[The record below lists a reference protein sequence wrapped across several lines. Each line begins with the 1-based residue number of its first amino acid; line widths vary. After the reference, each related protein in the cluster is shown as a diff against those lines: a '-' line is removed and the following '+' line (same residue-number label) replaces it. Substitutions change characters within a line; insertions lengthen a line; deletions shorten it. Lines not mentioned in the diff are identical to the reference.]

1 MKSKSLGASHT
12 RVTSYR
18 ELDAFVDAFAKGHL
32 NLLIV
37 YGRPGVGKSS
47 IVRKRVGK
55 HAFTING
62 TASPFGIYL
71 AAYRHRD
78 EPIVLDD
85 IDGLTA
91 SPQGVRLLKALSQTD
106 PEKTVSWET
115 QAAALDREEVPRS
128 FQTRS
133 QLCILA
139 NSRFVSEDARAL
151 EDRGHVLVFDPSAL
165 EVHQQAAHWFRDQQV
180 FEFVANH
187 LHLLSQHSFRTYVN
201 AAERKQ
207 AGLPWQSAVLD
218 RCLSG
223 LALEVAKLRADPQFA
238 CEEERARAF
247 IERGLGC
254 RATYFNHARRL
265 RPQEGT
271 PRIELENYWPTD
283 LAPSPEL
290 VDDVP
295 KRRHMLT
302 VQA

>member
-1 MKSKSLGASHT
+1 MQSKNLATSHT
-12 RVTSYR
+12 RVTTYR

-32 NLLIV
+32 NLLII

-47 IVRKRVGK
+47 IVRKRVGN

-71 AAYRHRD
+71 AAYRHLD

-165 EVHQQAAHWFRDQQV
+165 EVHKQAAHWFRDHEV

-187 LHLLSQHSFRTYVN
+187 LHLFSQHSFRTYVN
-201 AAERKQ
+201 ASERKK

-223 LALEVAKLRADPQFA
+223 LTLEVAKLRADPQFA

-247 IERGLGC
+247 VGRGLGC
-254 RATYFNHARRL
+254 RATYFNHAKRL
-265 RPQEGT
+265 RSQEDV
-271 PRIELENYWPTD
+271 PRIELTNHWPSD
-283 LAPSPEL
+283 LAPPPAVVSE
-290 VDDVP
+290 VP
-295 KRRHMLT
+295 KRRHMLS
-302 VQA
+302 VRA